1 MTAKIKVIAFAYI
14 SAISPILNPCTIH
27 KNIPVTLIEYMHK
40 DIEEVSFDFN
50 TLITC
55 GTNENV
61 VKKAAI
67 APITIFPPL
76 IYIYVYMDIV

>member
-1 MTAKIKVIAFAYI
+1 MTARIKVIAFAYI
-14 SAISPILNPCTIH
+14 RAISPILNPCTIH
-27 KNIPVTLIEYMHK
+27 KNIPVTLIEYMTK
-40 DIEEVSFDFN
+40 DIDEVSFDFN

-67 APITIFPPL
+67 TPITIFSSFDFL
-76 IYIYVYMDIV
+76 HIIFV